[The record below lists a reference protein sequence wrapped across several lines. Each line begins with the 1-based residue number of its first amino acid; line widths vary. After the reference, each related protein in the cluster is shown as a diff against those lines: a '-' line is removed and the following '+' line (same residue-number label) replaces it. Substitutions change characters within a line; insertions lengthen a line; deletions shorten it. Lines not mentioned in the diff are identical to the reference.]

1 MKQAG
6 GRKGYSSNSNQKGK
20 RFITMCEEVFPG
32 LYRLKIPLPESP
44 LKYLNSYV
52 IKSPDRNLIIDTGL
66 NRRECLEAMQAGL
79 RELSV
84 DLKKTDI
91 FITHLHADHFGLVNK
106 LATKSNRIFF
116 SRPEKELI
124 ESWEGF
130 EAMIVYGA
138 RNGFPEDQLRSALDK
153 HPGKKYGTDWMPE
166 LTLLDDGDPI
176 ECGQYRFRCITTPGH
191 TLGHICLY
199 EADRKI
205 LVAGDHILDDITP
218 NIQCWT
224 DGQNPLKW
232 YLVSLDKTVALE
244 VDRVLPGHRR
254 LIRDHH
260 ARINELKRH
269 HENRLAEVLEIL
281 KSGSRNAFNVA
292 SQMTW
297 DIRCESWEEF
307 PVTQKWFAT
316 GEAISHLRYLEE
328 EGSVKREEGRE
339 KKREARGPGESAER
353 EEGSKKIRYQLAH

>member
-1 MKQAG
+1 M
-6 GRKGYSSNSNQKGK
+6 N
-20 RFITMCEEVFPG
+20 MPEEIYPD
-32 LYRLKIPLPESP
+32 LYRLEIPLPESP

-52 IKSPDRNLIIDTGL
+52 LKSPDRNLIIDTGL

-79 RELSV
+79 AKLSV
-84 DLKKTDI
+84 DLERTDI

-106 LATKSNRIFF
+106 LAKDSNRIFF

-130 EAMIVYGA
+130 EAMIAYGG
-138 RNGFPEDQLRSALDK
+138 RNGFPEDQLRAALEK
-153 HPGKKYGTDWMPE
+153 HPGKKYGTQWIPE
-166 LTLLDDGDPI
+166 LSLLDDGDTV
-176 ECGQYRFRCITTPGH
+176 ECGRYHFRCVTTPGH

-199 EADRKI
+199 EAERKI
-205 LVAGDHILDDITP
+205 LIAGDHILDDITP

-232 YLVSLDKTVALE
+232 YLASLDKTAALE

-254 LIRDHH
+254 LIRDHR
-260 ARINELKRH
+260 ARIDELKRH

-281 KSGSRNAFNVA
+281 QSGLQSAFLVA
-292 SQMTW
+292 SRMNW
-297 DIRCESWEEF
+297 DIKCDSWEKF

-316 GEAISHLRYLEE
+316 GEAIAHLRYLEE
-328 EGSVKREEGRE
+328 EGSVKKGEGRGE
-339 KKREARGPGESAER
+339 KG
-353 EEGSKKIRYQLAH
+353 EGSQKTTYRLAH